1 MARNYGNSGTGEGRG
16 MSAALLLEMS
26 AEATR
31 DPPIA
36 AALDHFDAPLR
47 EAIVDWL
54 TRSPETGGHG
64 LPPDV
69 APARPLIL
77 QCLVEGLTVRESG
90 GPRTGRA
97 QPGQDPPRCA
107 PGPRR

>member
-1 MARNYGNSGTGEGRG
+1 MARNYGNAGTGEGRG

-31 DPPIA
+31 DPQIA
-36 AALDHFDAPLR
+36 AALDHFDATLR

-64 LPPDV
+64 LPPAV
-69 APARPLIL
+69 PPARALLL
-77 QCLVEGLTVRESG
+77 QCLAAGRKVRATREPTLSRTQRQHT
-90 GPRTGRA
+90 PRA
-97 QPGQDPPRCA
+97 
-107 PGPRR
+107 

>member
-31 DPPIA
+31 DPQIA
-36 AALDHFDAPLR
+36 AALDHFDATLR
-47 EAIVDWL
+47 AAIVAWL

-69 APARPLIL
+69 APARALIL
-77 QCLVEGLTVRESG
+77 QSLGEGLEVRET
-90 GPRTGRA
+90 REAHIDRA
-97 QPGQDPPRCA
+97 QLAQA
-107 PGPRR
+107 LAAIVAT